1 MEPGL
6 DLVDSIYVLSSLF
19 FLTASPV
26 SIAFAIGFVLLLLIG
41 SALIS
46 SSEVA
51 FFSLSPNDLELLKNE
66 QSPTSKRIIK
76 LLETPRSLLATILI
90 WNNLINIAIVIF
102 SDYILGNL
110 FTGDLCRGWAT
121 NLLNVA
127 SFLPWSIN
135 SLANAINLL
144 ITTVAVTF
152 ALVLFGEVAPK
163 VYAKI
168 NNVWLSRFM
177 AIPLGGLKIV
187 ASPISNILV
196 SWSDGLEKRL
206 AKRTASNSASKTD
219 INEAINLTVNDGVN
233 SEEEID
239 ILKSIIHFGDVAVK
253 QIMKSRVDVV
263 AIDTETSYKELM
275 NIINNSKYSRLP
287 VYGEDLD
294 HIKGLL
300 YVKDLLGHLNEQED
314 FDWQQLLRTEIIYV
328 PEAKKIDDLLKKFQE
343 KRMHMAIV
351 VDEYGGTSGIV
362 TLEDILEEII
372 GEIRDEF
379 DDDIDIDY
387 QKIDDFNYVFEG
399 KTLLN
404 DVCRVVGLD
413 TNAFDDTRGDAD
425 SLAGLI
431 LEMRGRLPRK
441 GMEIVTDVCTFK
453 IISVSKK
460 RIEQVQLTLPK

>member
-1 MEPGL
+1 
-6 DLVDSIYVLSSLF
+6 
-19 FLTASPV
+19 
-26 SIAFAIGFVLLLLIG
+26 
-41 SALIS
+41 LIS

-51 FFSLSPNDLELLKNE
+51 FFSLSPNDLDTLKTE
-66 QSPTSKRIIK
+66 QSPNSKRIIK

-90 WNNLINIAIVIF
+90 SNNLINIAIVII
-102 SDYILGNL
+102 SDYILRNI
-110 FTGDLCRGWAT
+110 FTIDICEGWAS

-127 SFLPWSIN
+127 TFLPWSI
-135 SLANAINLL
+135 SGIAKAINLL
-144 ITTVAVTF
+144 ITVVAVTF
-152 ALVLFGEVAPK
+152 CLVLFGEVAPK

-168 NNVWLSRFM
+168 NNVWLSRLM
-177 AIPLGGLKIV
+177 VRPLGVLKTFFFPL
-187 ASPISNILV
+187 SSILV
-196 SWSDGLEKRL
+196 SWSDGLERRL
-206 AKRTASNSASKTD
+206 AKRTNSASKTD
-219 INEAINLTVNDGVN
+219 VNEAINLTVNNEIN
-233 SEEEID
+233 SVEDID

-253 QIMKSRVDVV
+253 QIMRARVDVI

-275 NIINNSKYSRLP
+275 KIINGSNYSRMP

-300 YVKDLLGHLNEQED
+300 YVKDFLGHLNEKED
-314 FDWQQLLRTEIIYV
+314 FDWLPLLRTDILYV

-362 TLEDILEEII
+362 TMEDILEEII

-379 DDDIDIDY
+379 DDQIDIDY
-387 QKIDDFNYVFEG
+387 QKIDDYNYIFEG

-404 DVCRVVGLD
+404 DVCRVVGID
-413 TNAFDDTRGDAD
+413 TNSFDENRGDAD

-431 LEMRGRLPRK
+431 LEMRGRLPKK
-441 GMEIVTDVCTFK
+441 GMEVPTDPCTFK
-453 IISVSKK
+453 IVSVSKK

>member
-1 MEPGL
+1 M
-6 DLVDSIYVLSSLF
+6 
-19 FLTASPV
+19 
-26 SIAFAIGFVLLLLIG
+26 LLLIG

-110 FTGDLCRGWAT
+110 FTGDLCKGWAT

-127 SFLPWSIN
+127 SFLPWSIG

-168 NNVWLSRFM
+168 NNVRLSRIM
-177 AIPLGGLKIV
+177 AIPMGGLRV
-187 ASPISNILV
+187 MVSPISNILV

-206 AKRTASNSASKTD
+206 AKRTAAQSTSKTD
-219 INEAINLTVNDGVN
+219 VNEAINLTVYDGID
-233 SEEEID
+233 SEEDID

-253 QIMKSRVDVV
+253 QIMKARVDVIAV
-263 AIDTETSYKELM
+263 DTETSYKELM
-275 NIINNSKYSRLP
+275 ALIKASNYSRLP

-314 FDWQQLLRTEIIYV
+314 FDWQRLLRTEILYV

-362 TLEDILEEII
+362 TMEDILEEII

-387 QKIDDFNYVFEG
+387 QKIDDYNYIFEG

-413 TNAFDDTRGDAD
+413 TNAFDETRGDAD

-441 GMEIVTDVCTFK
+441 GMEIPTDPCSFK

>member
-1 MEPGL
+1 M
-6 DLVDSIYVLSSLF
+6 D
-19 FLTASPV
+19 
-26 SIAFAIGFVLLLLIG
+26 
-41 SALIS
+41 
-46 SSEVA
+46 
-51 FFSLSPNDLELLKNE
+51 
-66 QSPTSKRIIK
+66 
-76 LLETPRSLLATILI
+76 
-90 WNNLINIAIVIF
+90 
-102 SDYILGNL
+102 
-110 FTGDLCRGWAT
+110 
-121 NLLNVA
+121 
-127 SFLPWSIN
+127 
-135 SLANAINLL
+135 
-144 ITTVAVTF
+144 
-152 ALVLFGEVAPK
+152 
-163 VYAKI
+163 
-168 NNVWLSRFM
+168 
-177 AIPLGGLKIV
+177 
-187 ASPISNILV
+187 
-196 SWSDGLEKRL
+196 
-206 AKRTASNSASKTD
+206 
-219 INEAINLTVNDGVN
+219 

-253 QIMKSRVDVV
+253 QIMKARVDVIAV
-263 AIDTETSYKELM
+263 DTETSYKEL
-275 NIINNSKYSRLP
+275 IALIKSSKYSRLP

-314 FDWQQLLRTEIIYV
+314 FDWQQLLRTEILYV